1 MKGISSKKE
10 IVMPEKIPLFRDIPA
25 EFWLRV
31 ITMLLVLI
39 GGFGSWFGNRLI
51 TSIDNMQ
58 NTINTMGNS
67 LNSAITVSKVD
78 HERLNRVETD
88 VKSLQIN
95 VQKNTD
101 ILMSGHFKEK

>member
-1 MKGISSKKE
+1 MLKRRN
-10 IVMPEKIPLFRDIPA
+10 MTEKTALFRDIPA

-39 GGFGSWFGNRLI
+39 GGIGGYFGNRLI

-58 NTINTMGNS
+58 KTINIMGNS
-67 LNSAITVSKVD
+67 LNSAITVGKVD

-88 VKSLQIN
+88 VKYLQIN

-101 ILMSGHFKEK
+101 LLAGHLKEK

>member
-1 MKGISSKKE
+1 
-10 IVMPEKIPLFRDIPA
+10 MPEKIPLFRDIPT

-31 ITMLLVLI
+31 IAMLLVLI

-58 NTINTMGNS
+58 STINTMGNS